1 MESYD
6 LTPTF
11 LKKLFDLEGK
21 VSDNALERV
30 VGFLEVSYAKRK
42 ATIRHPGSVETESR
56 FLIEGMIGMYYKGNL
71 SRLYFPGDVFMDFES
86 YQTQVP
92 SKYHFKSL
100 CESVYTSLS
109 YPNEELL
116 LKEIPEFTDFSKS
129 QIAKVRH
136 ADVEWH
142 AFTQMN
148 YRDKLREIE
157 KKFPNFKYDLTNNEK
172 ASLLGVSY
180 ATAARIKKDYNETKA
195 VDRIGQLGKL
205 IQYPFS
211 AYVHNDA
218 ADIEEQTVSWAFHF
232 HSILRN
238 NDEIAYYKNQ
248 KFSYLSS
255 CLYPEID
262 IERGV
267 WISKLYL
274 WLFYLDDITD
284 DLHVGQKAGFWDY
297 LLAGVE
303 NIMEGKSL
311 GFNPD
316 RITVYLT
323 AFSDLV
329 TKFDALI
336 SGHKEL
342 KRLVFSEVLNY
353 MQKNKIEAEFKDKR
367 SLPTWEEYQV
377 IRPGF
382 SGGNL
387 ALALCAFESGEKFS
401 NDCSDWQETTDL
413 RELAVKLIYLSN
425 DLISYQKEAER
436 GDFMNAVALHMHHK
450 RIDFTVAQQEVLNL
464 HAQTLEEFMMLD
476 KKWREEYRPENSG
489 ILKYLKQIKYK
500 IAGSVHWSISIS
512 PRYRKS

>member
-1 MESYD
+1 MARYD

-21 VSDNALERV
+21 VSDSALERV
-30 VGFLEVSYAKRK
+30 GEFLEVSFAKRK

-100 CESVYTSLS
+100 GESVYTSLPYS
-109 YPNEELL
+109 NEVLL

-148 YRDKLREIE
+148 YRDKLRVIE
-157 KKFPNFKYDLTNNEK
+157 EKFPNFKYDLTNKEK

-180 ATAARIKKDYNETKA
+180 TTAARIKKESNSRKP
-195 VDRIGQLGKL
+195 VDKSGQLKKML
-205 IQYPFS
+205 HYPFP

-218 ADIEEQTVSWAFHF
+218 ADIEEQTISWAFHF
-232 HSILRN
+232 HSILRD

-248 KFSYLSS
+248 KLSYLSS

-262 IERGV
+262 LERGV

-274 WLFYLDDITD
+274 WLFYLDDLTD
-284 DLHVGQKAGFWDY
+284 ELHVGQKAGFWDY
-297 LLAGVE
+297 LLSGVE
-303 NIMEGKSL
+303 NILECKSL

-316 RITVYLT
+316 RITVFLN
-323 AFSDLV
+323 AFSDLASE
-329 TKFDALI
+329 FDSLV
-336 SGHKEL
+336 SGHKYL
-342 KRLVFSEVLNY
+342 KALIFSEVLNY

-367 SLPTWEEYQV
+367 KLPTWEEYQV
-377 IRPGF
+377 IRPAF

-387 ALALCAFESGEKFS
+387 ALVLSAFESGEGFS
-401 NDCSDWQETTDL
+401 NDCSDWQETANL
-413 RELAVKLIYLSN
+413 RGLAAKLIYLSN
-425 DLISYQKEAER
+425 DLISYQKEADR
-436 GDFMNAVALHMHHK
+436 GDSMNAVALMMHYK
-450 RIDFTVAQQEVLNL
+450 RIDFSEAQQEVLNL
-464 HAQTLEEFMMLD
+464 HAGTLEEFMVLER
-476 KKWREEYRPENSG
+476 KWREEYKPENSG

-500 IAGSVHWSISIS
+500 IAGTVHWSLSIS
-512 PRYRKS
+512 PRYKKN